1 MRKGIARWGV
11 LLGLSMGTLL
21 LMATS
26 TAAQVRVSP
35 EVEAA
40 MNADIMH
47 ASALDMQSDLSRLPE
62 AARLHISEA
71 DGRPLTDG
79 SAVDCLVL
87 AANLFYVSK
96 HPLDARRTMEKA
108 AERALALGD
117 VRRAGLLYLNAS
129 FAAERENNADEMNRL
144 GLRAE
149 MLTASPLL
157 NDEQRSEITRRI
169 LHKDAVVKGSRDA
182 SARTDRIRL
191 AMRADSIQTEAFEH
205 QTNGRYT
212 DAARLYKDAAKLKPR
227 DDPGA
232 VDDMM
237 LAANLLFVANR
248 PLEARRTLEDA
259 GERALAA
266 GDVER
271 GARAFIEAAFIADKQ
286 GNKAE
291 TTRLGHRA
299 ELLSVSPQ
307 LTPAQRQEI
316 ARRLRRVPI
325 A

>member
-1 MRKGIARWGV
+1 
-11 LLGLSMGTLL
+11 
-21 LMATS
+21 
-26 TAAQVRVSP
+26 
-35 EVEAA
+35 

-62 AARLHISEA
+62 AARLHITEVES
-71 DGRPLTDG
+71 RLLTDG

-87 AANLFYVSK
+87 AANLCYVSK

-117 VRRAGLLYLNAS
+117 VRRAGMLYLNAS
-129 FAAERENNADEMNRL
+129 FAAERENNPDEMNRL

-157 NDEQRSEITRRI
+157 NDEQRGEILRRI
-169 LHKDAVVKGSRDA
+169 HHKDALTKGSTDA
-182 SARTDRIRL
+182 PARNDRMRMAI
-191 AMRADSIQTEAFEH
+191 RADSIQAEAFMY
-205 QTNGRYT
+205 QTDGRYT
-212 DAARLYKDAAKLKPR
+212 EAARLYKDAAKLRPR

-232 VDDMM
+232 VDNMM

-248 PLEARRTLEDA
+248 PLEARRMLEDA
-259 GERALAA
+259 AERALAA

-291 TTRLGHRA
+291 TSRLGHRA
-299 ELLSVSPQ
+299 EMLSVSPQ